1 MFLHIF
7 HTQMICSQNE
17 ENCAFLGLMLER
29 MFPYKY
35 CTDDAFP
42 LCVLHCVYLGHLML
56 RKSTGILYIGMV
68 YTSNKREGEPGFSYL
83 LERMSS
89 HNLCT
94 GEAFLL
100 CARVYVYSSYLL

>member
-56 RKSTGILYIGMV
+56 RKSTGILYIGMAFLV
-68 YTSNKREGEPGFSYL
+68 CGYVCGPSGYLLGRMFSYTGYNYKA
-83 LERMSS
+83 S
-89 HNLCT
+89 H
-94 GEAFLL
+94 
-100 CARVYVYSSYLL
+100 